1 MVGSVG
7 KVGSVYSLNV
17 RLVSVQTGEILQT
30 QVADV
35 QGDLARLLTQGCQNV
50 AQGLAHPQG
59 QTPEIKKTSW
69 WLWGGHPSRGH
80 RVGGGGG
87 LLVFV

>member
-1 MVGSVG
+1 MGQLLGVDQIVVGSVG

-35 QGDLARLLTQGCQNV
+35 QGDLARLLTQGC
-50 AQGLAHPQG
+50 
-59 QTPEIKKTSW
+59 
-69 WLWGGHPSRGH
+69 
-80 RVGGGGG
+80 
-87 LLVFV
+87 